1 LTFST
6 FQVSGQF
13 GPQEPEEP
21 AVVAPEDVTGGRKVF
36 RQHHHAAH
44 GPGGKQGGGH
54 EGHAQVSLTI
64 FLFGFD
70 KLRPGFLF
78 YLFSLFL
85 FSLSIE
91 DNPFEF

>member
-1 LTFST
+1 LLRPWVRLPCFITLKILALIIKLTFSS

-21 AVVAPEDVTGGRKVF
+21 AVVAAEDVAGGRKVF

-54 EGHAQVSLTI
+54 EGHAQVS
-64 FLFGFD
+64 
-70 KLRPGFLF
+70 
-78 YLFSLFL
+78 
-85 FSLSIE
+85 
-91 DNPFEF
+91 